1 MPIVRRNDFFAVN
14 GYDEALMGWGYEEID
29 LYRRILHYRRIT
41 NQEVYVYKGIHQ
53 IRHGHRL
60 RTVNMKAEH
69 RVHPFRTNDL
79 NSTASAA
86 NISNGKLTAKP
97 FSSFV
102 VYKNLAEELISV

>member
-14 GYDEALMGWGYEEID
+14 GYDEAFMGWGYEEID
-29 LYRRILHYRRIT
+29 LYHRIIRYRRIT

-60 RTVNMKAEH
+60 RMVNMEAGN
-69 RVHPFRTNDL
+69 RAHPFKTNSL
-79 NSTASAA
+79 NRAASIA
-86 NISNGKLTAKP
+86 NLSNGKLTAKP

-102 VYKNLAEELISV
+102 VYKGLSEEPIRV